1 MRRRPIGQILVKKGE
16 ISEADLQAALE
27 EQERSGRRLGEILI
41 EQGRSSW
48 LALARAL
55 AEQVLD
61 IQTPP
66 APPPPAPRSS
76 PDPVELVRAM
86 AEKVANLP
94 PVPDPLP
101 PPEPAAERPVR
112 AERGPVE
119 GARGNREVPPT
130 EEEVP
135 RSTPPQDP
143 ERELAR
149 AMAEQVAN
157 LDSPAVAQT
166 HLLRLRPATQSR
178 EDPEAKLNSIE
189 ALLKE
194 RQRAFIELFTTAET
208 LRMKV
213 SRLEDIL
220 EERDRE
226 LTRLRVLR
234 AS

>member
-1 MRRRPIGQILVKKGE
+1 MRRRPIGQILVEK
-16 ISEADLQAALE
+16 EAVTEEELEAALA

-41 EQGRSSW
+41 EQGRTSW

-66 APPPPAPRSS
+66 AEPPPEAKSS
-76 PDPVELVRAM
+76 HDAVELVREM
-86 AEKVANLP
+86 AERVANLP

-101 PPEPAAERPVR
+101 PPQATPV
-112 AERGPVE
+112 A
-119 GARGNREVPPT
+119 PT
-130 EEEVP
+130 APE
-135 RSTPPQDP
+135 DP
-143 ERELAR
+143 ERDLAR
-149 AMAEQVAN
+149 AVAEQVAN
-157 LDSPAVAQT
+157 LDSPVAAET
-166 HLLRLRPATQSR
+166 RLLRLTPTARSVD
-178 EDPEAKLNSIE
+178 DPGEKLHSIE

-213 SRLEDIL
+213 ARLEEIL
-220 EERDRE
+220 DERDRE